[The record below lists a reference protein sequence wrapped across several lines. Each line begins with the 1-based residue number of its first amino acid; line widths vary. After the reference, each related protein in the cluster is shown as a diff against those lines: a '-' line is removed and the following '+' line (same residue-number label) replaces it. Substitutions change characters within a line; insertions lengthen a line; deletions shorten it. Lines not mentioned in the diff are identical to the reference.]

1 VNDLNHSRIRIYSNL
16 RVYIGVFLF
25 STLLIVAPI
34 AAAFCDYRMADQFDG
49 WGWDAAAQESC
60 QPLGLYSCDYGE
72 SHQHDGWGWNHNSG
86 TSCSPEE
93 KIEFLLSYAAAGAT
107 DFSSIAGPDG
117 ALYVFRRTSGV
128 WKPQSYHRNP
138 DVYSVS
144 VHASD
149 GTSLLVGADGRCR
162 ADNFSLANSANCPIA
177 YILDGEEH
185 SLLPLDV
192 VSPASAVAIA
202 GDTAIVGI
210 AKDATVLI
218 YSRTDEVWSNHQTLK
233 PDAVVGFGQTVALS
247 GSTLIIGA
255 YDHDFDLSA
264 VHVYALI
271 DGSWVPETIL
281 QAIDQQ
287 AKDGFGFSIATDGE
301 AILVGSMFDDHDS
314 DDGVKINAGSA
325 YVFTRIRGAWSQSS
339 KLIASDAAANDFF
352 GRVVS
357 IDGDKVLVGAY
368 GRDSTETATPDS
380 GVAYLF
386 KRKDSFWREHSILT
400 GKQKEDERFGQSVS
414 VIGSDAMV
422 VDGEGRIHLFR
433 VSTDNEPYSCD
444 TVDDSSPLW
453 DPTLGVEMVVHCCDY
468 QNATANH
475 GWGWDASAQQ
485 ACRPLDSTC
494 DYSQSELYGGWGW
507 NAFLSQSCPP
517 I

>member
-281 QAIDQQ
+281 QAID
-287 AKDGFGFSIATDGE
+287 
-301 AILVGSMFDDHDS
+301 FDDHDS

-325 YVFTRIRGAWSQSS
+325 YVFTRNRGAWSQSS

-433 VSTDNEPYSCD
+433 VSTDK
-444 TVDDSSPLW
+444 
-453 DPTLGVEMVVHCCDY
+453 
-468 QNATANH
+468 
-475 GWGWDASAQQ
+475 DASVQQ